1 MCSSSLQKDGIPQ
14 EETFCKILFILF
26 LPTYSKRKG
35 NWNRGSFW
43 TQHECRACNCRVT
56 FSLNLSLSYSSS
68 RPFETVLP
76 MQKRPRYFRVTTFPA
91 NTASKLIKM
100 PMLFS
105 FSSLNSFKGKKKKK
119 ADNSPARGKKE
130 SQTNWQ
136 KNHGL
141 NVIITTSFKLCIPF
155 IGPLFSIC
163 SFFPCSMLMA
173 NHPFTSR
180 F

>member
-105 FSSLNSFKGKKKKK
+105 FSSLNSFKGKKKKSRQFTCQREK
-119 ADNSPARGKKE
+119 GKSNKLTKKSWAE
-130 SQTNWQ
+130 C
-136 KNHGL
+136 NHHHIL
-141 NVIITTSFKLCIPF
+141 
-155 IGPLFSIC
+155 
-163 SFFPCSMLMA
+163 
-173 NHPFTSR
+173 
-180 F
+180 

>member
-1 MCSSSLQKDGIPQ
+1 MCSSSLQKDGVPQ
-14 EETFCKILFILF
+14 EETFYKILFILF

-43 TQHECRACNCRVT
+43 TQHEYRACNCRVT
-56 FSLNLSLSYSSS
+56 FSWNSSLSYSSS
-68 RPFETVLP
+68 RPFETVLSV
-76 MQKRPRYFRVTTFPA
+76 QRRPRYFRVTTFQG

-100 PMLFS
+100 PTLFS
-105 FSSLNSFKGKKKKK
+105 CSSLNSVKEK
-119 ADNSPARGKKE
+119 ADNSSARGRKE

-141 NVIITTSFKLCIPF
+141 NVIITTSFRFNISF
-155 IGPLFSIC
+155 IGPLFPTC
-163 SFFPCSMLMA
+163 SFFTCSMLMA
-173 NHPFTSR
+173 DYPFTSR

>member
-105 FSSLNSFKGKKKKK
+105 FSNLNSFKGEKKKKQTIHL
-119 ADNSPARGKKE
+119 PEGKGKSNKLTKKSWAE
-130 SQTNWQ
+130 C
-136 KNHGL
+136 NHHHIL
-141 NVIITTSFKLCIPF
+141 
-155 IGPLFSIC
+155 
-163 SFFPCSMLMA
+163 
-173 NHPFTSR
+173 
-180 F
+180 

>member
-1 MCSSSLQKDGIPQ
+1 MCSSSLQKNGVPQ
-14 EETFCKILFILF
+14 EETFYKILFILF

-56 FSLNLSLSYSSS
+56 FSLNLRLSYSFS

-76 MQKRPRYFRVTTFPA
+76 MQRRTHYFRVTTFQA

-105 FSSLNSFKGKKKKK
+105 FSSLNSFKER
-119 ADNSPARGKKE
+119 ADNSSTRGKKE

-136 KNHGL
+136 KKYHGL
-141 NVIITTSFKLCIPF
+141 NVIITTSFKLYISF
-155 IGPLFSIC
+155 IGPLFSTC
-163 SFFPCSMLMA
+163 SFFTCTMLMA
-173 NHPFTSR
+173 NYPFTSR
-180 F
+180 S